1 MNSYD
6 NKNRLI
12 HLFLY
17 VSLLFVV

>member
-17 VSLLFVV
+17 VSLLFIV